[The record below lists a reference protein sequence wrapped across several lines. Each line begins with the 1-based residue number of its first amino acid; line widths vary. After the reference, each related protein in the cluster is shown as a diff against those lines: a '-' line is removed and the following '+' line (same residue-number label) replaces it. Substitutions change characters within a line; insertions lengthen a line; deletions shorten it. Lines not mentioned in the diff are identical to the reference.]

1 MNSNCIVAA
10 AVVAAFGAMLSP
22 AAAAQGDWLMR
33 LRGIWVG
40 PQDESSAVL
49 PSFPAGSVSV
59 RDAFVPELDF
69 TYFLSDHIGA
79 ELILATSPH
88 DISGAAALAGLGK
101 IADTMALP
109 PTLTLQ
115 YHFIPSG
122 KFRPYVGFGV
132 NWTVFYSEDASSALT
147 TAIGPTRVSLDD
159 SFGWAAQ
166 AGADID
172 LSKRFFLN
180 IDVKY
185 IDIDTTATL
194 RTGAL
199 VNTVDVDIDPLV
211 VGVGIG
217 FRF

>member
-1 MNSNCIVAA
+1 MKYGLVPAVAA
-10 AVVAAFGAMLSP
+10 CAAMLSP
-22 AAAAQGDWLMR
+22 AMAAQGDWLMR

-49 PSFPAGSVSV
+49 PTFPTGGVSV
-59 RDAFVPELDF
+59 HDAFVPELDF

-88 DISGAAALAGLGK
+88 DISGAGSLAGLGQ

-115 YHFIPSG
+115 YHFIPKG

-147 TAIGPTRVSLDD
+147 TAIGATKVRLDD

-172 LSKRFFLN
+172 LSERFFLN

-194 RTGAL
+194 TTGAL
-199 VNTVDVDIDPLV
+199 VNNVDVSIDPLV
-211 VGVGIG
+211 VGVGVG

>member
-1 MNSNCIVAA
+1 
-10 AVVAAFGAMLSP
+10 
-22 AAAAQGDWLMR
+22 
-33 LRGIWVG
+33 
-40 PQDESSAVL
+40 
-49 PSFPAGSVSV
+49 
-59 RDAFVPELDF
+59 
-69 TYFLSDHIGA
+69 
-79 ELILATSPH
+79 
-88 DISGAAALAGLGK
+88 
-101 IADTMALP
+101 MALP

-147 TAIGPTRVSLDD
+147 TAIGPTSVSLDD

>member
-1 MNSNCIVAA
+1 MRAGLLSAA
-10 AVVAAFGAMLSP
+10 AVLVSMLAP
-22 AAAAQGDWLMR
+22 ASAAQGDWLVR
-33 LRGIWVG
+33 LRGIWVA

-49 PSFPAGSVSV
+49 PTFPTGSASV
-59 RDAFVPELDF
+59 DDAIVPELDF
-69 TYFLSDHIGA
+69 TYFLSDHVGA

-88 DISGAAALAGLGK
+88 DISGEGALAGLGK

-115 YHFIPSG
+115 YHFMPNA
-122 KFRPYVGFGV
+122 KFRPYVGVGV
-132 NWTVFYSEDASSALT
+132 NWTVFYSEDATSALN
-147 TAIGPTRVSLDD
+147 TAIGATKVSLDD

-172 LSKRFFLN
+172 LSERFFLN
-180 IDVKY
+180 LDVKY

-199 VNTVDVDIDPLV
+199 VNQVDVDIDPLV
-211 VGVGIG
+211 VGVGLG